1 MALTEENVEELVQ
14 IVGPFRH
21 VQVRTDLVVKKD
33 GVEIGRQHKRKVIA
47 PDMDASN
54 ESDYIRGICE
64 LVHTDAVKAAYAA
77 HVAELD

>member
-47 PDMDASN
+47 PDMDVSN

-77 HVAELD
+77 HVAEI

>member
-33 GVEIGRQHKRKVIA
+33 GAEIGRQHKRKVIA
-47 PDMDASN
+47 PDMDVSN

>member
-33 GVEIGRQHKRKVIA
+33 GDEIGRQHKRKVIA
-47 PDMDASN
+47 PDMDVSN

-77 HVAELD
+77 HVAET